1 MPCVWFLSGCV
12 PIVKGIVFAKAGLFC
27 TATIRC
33 VVVWRKTPRWINAFS
48 QNPAVRRVCRNIAAS
63 SKKFATASKTV
74 GALCLRSH
82 RSSLRQDVGDK
93 PAVLL
98 LTTAGTG
105 ISRLLAK
112 NLAWTNQHVL
122 DPRVPMQHVSKVF
135 SHSTGAEALFKRP
148 SPH

>member
-1 MPCVWFLSGCV
+1 MPCVWFLSGFV

-33 VVVWRKTPRWINAFS
+33 VVVWLKTPRWINAFS
-48 QNPAVRRVCRNIAAS
+48 QNPAVRRVFRNIAAS

-74 GALCLRSH
+74 GALRLESH
-82 RSSLRQDVGDK
+82 HCSHHQDLDEN
-93 PAVLL
+93 PAALL
-98 LTTAGTG
+98 LTTTETG

-112 NLAWTNQHVL
+112 NLAWTNRHVL

-135 SHSTGAEALFKRP
+135 SHSTGAAASFKRT